1 MGRLH
6 LFELEDQPWFPT
18 GVRDAATDFLRF
30 ALHTGDMYAPT
41 APLLRDLLDRTGARQ
56 IVDLCSGG
64 GGPWTRL
71 LPALGPDVRVC
82 LTDLY
87 PNRQGMQRVQEES
100 GGRITFRSEPVDA
113 TAVPADLPGVRT
125 LFTAL
130 HHFRPEEARAV
141 LADAVRQRQP
151 VAAFEFT
158 ERSLRGLLLSAAS
171 PLLVW
176 GSTPRIRPL
185 RPARLLWTYL
195 IPLVPLTVLVDG
207 VVSSLRTYSPPE
219 LRELVAEFE
228 TYTWEIG
235 TVRGPSAFAVTYL
248 VGYPRESASRWAADA
263 SLEA

>member
-6 LFELEDQPWFPT
+6 LFELEDQPWYPAA
-18 GVRDAATDFLRF
+18 VRDAATDFLRF
-30 ALHTGDMYAPT
+30 ALGSGDIYAPA
-41 APLLRDLLDRTGARQ
+41 APLLRDLLARTGTRQ

-71 LPALGPDVRVC
+71 LPALDSEVRVC

-87 PNRQGMQRVQEES
+87 PNISGMQRLQEES
-100 GGRITFRSEPVDA
+100 GGRIAFRPDPVDA

-130 HHFRPEEARAV
+130 HHFRPEEARAM

-151 VAAFEFT
+151 IAAFEFT

-176 GSTPRIRPL
+176 LSTPRIRPV

-195 IPLVPLTVLVDG
+195 VPLVPLTVLVDG
-207 VVSSLRTYSPPE
+207 LVSCLRTYSPAE
-219 LRELVAEFE
+219 LRVLSTGFE
-228 TYTWEIG
+228 TYTWKTG
-235 TVRGPSAFAVTYL
+235 TLRGHSPFPVTYL
-248 VGYPRESASRWAADA
+248 VGYPKESA
-263 SLEA
+263 

>member
-6 LFELEDQPWFPT
+6 LFELEDQPWYPT
-18 GVRDAATDFLRF
+18 VVRDAATDFLRF
-30 ALHTGDMYAPT
+30 ALDSGDLYAPA

-71 LPALGPDVRVC
+71 LPALQPDVRVC

-87 PNRQGMQRVQEES
+87 PNRPGMQRVQDQS
-100 GGRITFRSEPVDA
+100 GGRISFRAQPVDA
-113 TAVPADLPGVRT
+113 AAVPADLPGVRT

-141 LADAVRQRQP
+141 IADAVHQRQP

-176 GSTPRIRPL
+176 GSTPRIRPV
-185 RPARLLWTYL
+185 RPARLVWTYL
-195 IPLVPLTVLVDG
+195 VPLVPLTVLVDG
-207 VVSSLRTYSPPE
+207 VVSCLRTYSPPE
-219 LRELVAEFE
+219 LRELAAEFE
-228 TYTWEIG
+228 TYTWETG
-235 TVRGPSAFAVTYL
+235 TVRGSSPFAVTYL
-248 VGYPRESASRWAADA
+248 IGYPRQSA
-263 SLEA
+263 

>member
-1 MGRLH
+1 MARLH

-18 GVRDAATDFLRF
+18 VVRDAATDFLRF
-30 ALHTGDMYAPT
+30 ALDSGDMYAPA
-41 APLLRDLLDRTGARQ
+41 APLLRGLLERTGTRQ

-71 LPALGPDVRVC
+71 LPALQPDVRVW

-87 PNRQGMQRVQEES
+87 PNRPGMQRVQDEF
-100 GGRITFRSEPVDA
+100 GGRISFSAEPVDA
-113 TAVPADLPGVRT
+113 TAVPANLPGVRT

-130 HHFRPEEARAV
+130 HHFRPQKAQAV

-176 GSTPRIRPL
+176 GSTPRIRPR

-195 IPLVPLTVLVDG
+195 VPLVPLTVLVDG
-207 VVSSLRTYSPPE
+207 VVSCLRTYSPPE

-228 TYTWEIG
+228 TYTWVTG
-235 TVRGPSAFAVTYL
+235 KVRGHSPFAVTYL
-248 VGYPRESASRWAADA
+248 LGYPTQGV
-263 SLEA
+263 